1 MNRSRLLN
9 RYRNE
14 KTEEARHAY
23 KRQEKFCVKLLR
35 NRRKEFGNNLY
46 VKYFTENFFRKPE
59 NLLLRI

>member
-23 KRQEKFCVKLLR
+23 KRQENFCVKLFR

-46 VKYFTENFFRKPE
+46 VKKFH
-59 NLLLRI
+59 